1 MSLFDKRSFFD
12 YNDLSRNFNKVS
24 VMELSLLIILVLCL
38 FFFLAGFVDSVAG
51 GGGLISVPAMLL
63 CGLPP
68 HIALGTGK
76 FASTLGSLT
85 SLWTFARNHL
95 VVLRIA
101 PAGFLS
107 AFAGGMAGSALAM
120 HLDSAV
126 LGKILIF
133 LLPVG
138 MLISLFSGRLAT
150 EEGELPER
158 HLWIRVILMGFLIGS
173 YDGFFGPGTGSFFII
188 AQHLVLRMGL
198 VRASATAKVFNLAS
212 NAGAFAVFASGGAAL
227 YSLGIPLA
235 AANILGNQLGTRLAI
250 RIGAHMVRNFLYIA
264 LTLLLI
270 SLIYRFFFA

>member
-138 MLISLFSGRLAT
+138 MLISLFSGHLAT

-250 RIGAHMVRNFLYIA
+250 RIGSRMVRNFLYIA